1 MGRAGPG
8 PGVVAGLQRAHF
20 LPMLLEG
27 AVIWPSLPQ
36 PGLLTQQPQG
46 GGETGFLDKK
56 NPSPGHPWPRFL
68 LRRWEVEPWVL
79 SGFPAGGWGGGWGW
93 SRLWALGSRAVPLP
107 AQPDC
112 PSLGTTLCG
121 SPVPAG
127 CGSRCRLALLSC
139 DSRPGSLGPQEPRLP
154 RPPGPAYLSAQS
166 GVCMCASSSR
176 KPPWVRS
183 PPFTAVVPASHPL
196 EEETGQASEPPQHQ
210 CWPGS
215 QTATPGALGQAE
227 GQGLVFTEPVGFGC
241 LNGRALCLVECSG
254 APLPGKWEWVAPA
267 ATVSVQSQ
275 GLGQRLLA
283 CRGAQPLPLGCLRAG
298 VCTTGVCAREGPRLQ
313 IGASCLLGRQRWGH
327 LLGSGP
333 FLPRPGARMDAAL
346 WGVGS

>member
-1 MGRAGPG
+1 MHHPACPAPGLGVHSPRRVPSWVESREDAWSRGGGAGPVGRAGPG
-8 PGVVAGLQRAHF
+8 PGAGAGLQQAHF

-27 AVIWPSLPQ
+27 AVIWPPFPH

-46 GGETGFLDKK
+46 GGETGFLDKKK

-68 LRRWEVEPWVL
+68 LRRWEVEPRVL

-93 SRLWALGSRAVPLP
+93 SRLWALGPCAIPLT

-139 DSRPGSLGPQEPRLP
+139 DPRPGSLGPQEPRLP
-154 RPPGPAYLSAQS
+154 RPPGPAHLPALS

-183 PPFTAVVPASHPL
+183 PPFTAVVPVSHPL
-196 EEETGQASEPPQHQ
+196 EGETGKASEPPQHQ
-210 CWPGS
+210 CWPGG
-215 QTATPGALGQAE
+215 QTVTSRGPGPSGGPGSSVHRARC
-227 GQGLVFTEPVGFGC
+227 FGC
-241 LNGRALCLVECSG
+241 LNRRALCLVDCSG
-254 APLPGKWEWVAPA
+254 APLPGKREWVAPA

-283 CRGAQPLPLGCLRAG
+283 CWGAQPLPLGCLRAG
-298 VCTTGVCAREGPRLQ
+298 VCTT
-313 IGASCLLGRQRWGH
+313 
-327 LLGSGP
+327 
-333 FLPRPGARMDAAL
+333 
-346 WGVGS
+346 

>member
-1 MGRAGPG
+1 MHHPACPAPGLGVRSPRRVPSWAESREDAWSHGGGAGPVGRAGPG

-79 SGFPAGGWGGGWGW
+79 SGFPAGGWGAGGAGAGSGPWGRALSPSPP
-93 SRLWALGSRAVPLP
+93 SRTALPWAPPSVGPQCPQDVVLAAAWLCSPVTPALGRLVLRSHACPVLRVLHTFPLSQVSACVHP
-107 AQPDC
+107 P
-112 PSLGTTLCG
+112 PG
-121 SPVPAG
+121 SPPG
-127 CGSRCRLALLSC
+127 LGSLP
-139 DSRPGSLGPQEPRLP
+139 SRPWCQRPIPWKKRRARPR
-154 RPPGPAYLSAQS
+154 S
-166 GVCMCASSSR
+166 
-176 KPPWVRS
+176 
-183 PPFTAVVPASHPL
+183 
-196 EEETGQASEPPQHQ
+196 PPQHQ

-241 LNGRALCLVECSG
+241 LNGRALCLVE
-254 APLPGKWEWVAPA
+254 
-267 ATVSVQSQ
+267 
-275 GLGQRLLA
+275 
-283 CRGAQPLPLGCLRAG
+283 
-298 VCTTGVCAREGPRLQ
+298 
-313 IGASCLLGRQRWGH
+313 
-327 LLGSGP
+327 
-333 FLPRPGARMDAAL
+333 
-346 WGVGS
+346 